1 MALCKARE
9 RDNNGTKYKKCI
21 VKCDGDDELELFGVS
36 EKEAAKLFSLYLFHK
51 GRIHSIE
58 NRDNS
63 AKVSVVSSEKE
74 IDFLVWRGKNKLYL
88 EACYCRL
95 VSCRLINFGPC
106 LKSIFLFFQKQV
118 EIY

>member
-1 MALCKARE
+1 MRK
-9 RDNNGTKYKKCI
+9 RDFNGIKYKKCI
-21 VKCDGDDELELFGVS
+21 VQCDGGDELELFGVS
-36 EKEAAKLFSLYLFHK
+36 EIEATKLFSLYLFHK

-63 AKVSVVSSEKE
+63 TKMSVVSSEKE
-74 IDFLVWRGKNKLYL
+74 VDFMVWRGKNKLYL

-95 VSCRLINFGPC
+95 ASRHLINFDPC
-106 LKSIFLFFQKQV
+106 LKSIFLFLQKRV